1 MDRLSDINTI
11 KKILTKHGF
20 NFSKALGQNF
30 LINPNVCPKMAD
42 LCGANENTGVIEIG
56 PGIGVL
62 TCELAKRAKK
72 VVSIELDKRLIPVLN
87 ETLSDFNNV
96 KIINDDVM
104 CVNLKDLISEE
115 FAGMD
120 VVLCANLPYYITS
133 PIIMKLLEDHLN
145 LKSITVMIQKEVADR
160 ICAGECD
167 RKTGSISLAVNYY
180 SEPEM
185 LFPVSRGSFMPAPN
199 VDSAVIKL
207 NVRENTPYNVINE
220 KLFFKII
227 RAAFSQRRKTAI
239 NSLSNMLGID
249 KNSLIEIFNEL
260 DIPASSRAENI
271 SLEQFSKI
279 ENVLSKRS

>member
-1 MDRLSDINTI
+1 MEKLSDINTI

-30 LINPNVCPKMAD
+30 LINPNVCPKMAE
-42 LCGANENTGVIEIG
+42 LCGANENIGVIEIG

-62 TCELAKRAKK
+62 TCELAKKAKK
-72 VVSIELDKRLIPVLN
+72 VVAIELDKRLIPVLN

-96 KIINDDVM
+96 KIINEDIM
-104 CVNLKDLISEE
+104 CIDLQKLINEE
-115 FAGMD
+115 FLGMD

-133 PIIMKLLEDHLN
+133 PIIMKLLEEHLR

-167 RKTGSISLAVNYY
+167 RKTGSISLAVSYY
-180 SEPEM
+180 SEPEI
-185 LFPVSRGSFMPAPN
+185 LFSVSRGSFMPAPN

-207 NVRENTPYNVINE
+207 NIRENIPYNVIDE

-227 RAAFSQRRKTAI
+227 KAAFSQRRKTAI

-249 KNSLIEIFNEL
+249 KNNLIKIFEDL
-260 DIPASSRAENI
+260 CIPVTSRAENI
-271 SLEQFSKI
+271 SLEQFSKL
-279 ENVLSKRS
+279 ENALNNKS